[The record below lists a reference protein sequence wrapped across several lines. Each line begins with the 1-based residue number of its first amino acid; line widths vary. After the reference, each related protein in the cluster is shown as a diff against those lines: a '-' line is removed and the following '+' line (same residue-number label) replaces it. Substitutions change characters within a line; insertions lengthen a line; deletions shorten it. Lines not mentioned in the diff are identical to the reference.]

1 MAKATETLIE
11 ALRNTSR
18 NIEKSSLYQW
28 GHMGACNCGFLA
40 QEVTKLTKAEI
51 HRMALQSYGDW
62 SEHLNDYCLVSG
74 LPFDNLISKLID
86 FGFDSDDL
94 KHLEKLSDPKI
105 VSVLPPDERNLCFNQ
120 KQDVIKYL
128 NAWVRL
134 LEDEFLS
141 SISIRVPEP
150 TEKLMEV

>member
-18 NIEKSSLYQW
+18 SIEKSSLYQW

-51 HRMALQSYGDW
+51 HRMAMQSSSDW
-62 SEHLNDYCLVSG
+62 SEYLNDYCPVNG
-74 LPFDNLISKLID
+74 LPCDDRFSKLID
-86 FGFDSDDL
+86 SGFDSDDL

-105 VSVLPPDERNLCFNQ
+105 
-120 KQDVIKYL
+120 
-128 NAWVRL
+128 
-134 LEDEFLS
+134 
-141 SISIRVPEP
+141 
-150 TEKLMEV
+150 